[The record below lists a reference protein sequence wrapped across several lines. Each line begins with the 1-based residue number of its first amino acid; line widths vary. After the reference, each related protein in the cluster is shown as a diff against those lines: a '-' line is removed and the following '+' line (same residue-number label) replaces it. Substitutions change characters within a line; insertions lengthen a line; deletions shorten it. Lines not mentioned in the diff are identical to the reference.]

1 MNNACPSCGAVY
13 AVTAKDI
20 GRKLKCKK
28 CQSALIVA
36 DSGLEIDGPG
46 GPPPSL
52 PAHEESFAS
61 AVADDGEGDDSEE
74 VVTKKSK
81 KGKKDKPPRQP
92 TDYKAL
98 AAQATA
104 FSSKFGGIST
114 LLFGFGVFLVIWF
127 VFQSKIGEAS
137 AMSDAMYVHKLE
149 LEKKSRIEAAGVVK
163 AKDKAPSTEE
173 FQKAGEAQAKIS
185 EEYDKKIKDANEDAG
200 YSRIRNKRSVYWDRW
215 GTMIGFFFLSFGC
228 IGYLRTEQHMVV
240 KIVAGAILTL
250 MMLVVFAGVSCDKAS
265 DLGPDMPIGKG

>member
-149 LEKKSRIEAAGVVK
+149 LEKKKHPRLKNSRKPEKHKPRFPRNMTRKSKMQMRMQATRESGTRDRCIGI
-163 AKDKAPSTEE
+163 
-173 FQKAGEAQAKIS
+173 AGE
-185 EEYDKKIKDANEDAG
+185 
-200 YSRIRNKRSVYWDRW
+200 R
-215 GTMIGFFFLSFGC
+215 
-228 IGYLRTEQHMVV
+228 
-240 KIVAGAILTL
+240 
-250 MMLVVFAGVSCDKAS
+250 
-265 DLGPDMPIGKG
+265 